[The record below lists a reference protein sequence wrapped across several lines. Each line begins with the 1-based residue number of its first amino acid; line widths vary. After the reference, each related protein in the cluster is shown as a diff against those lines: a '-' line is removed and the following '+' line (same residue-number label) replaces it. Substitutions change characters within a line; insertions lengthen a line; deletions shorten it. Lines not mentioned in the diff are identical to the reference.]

1 MKKII
6 TNDIYD
12 INGYVRT
19 EEIEIDV
26 PDLEE
31 EITSK
36 EEELLRMYQ
45 ELEILKQQ
53 RG

>member
-12 INGYVRT
+12 INGFVRT